1 MSDSNIQTDSH
12 QRLNANARINALF
25 GIIGIYTLGVFLT
38 WFFSVIL
45 PIPAPDS
52 VVWRSFTSTMLQT
65 VCTIF
70 IPIFWA
76 VIRLEFQLQDLGI
89 STYNI
94 WKSTILGCLLY
105 SLALGAFVHCSSDPL
120 ISNHAVGKLDLS
132 SAIGLL
138 ASMSIVAAGTD
149 FATRGFVLFT
159 VARYAN
165 IPIAVILQNL
175 TWFLGH
181 IHEIDLLSN
190 CLGYWYA
197 VSLTLTLGIIGDVI
211 ALKTRNIIGLAI
223 SHILLNVSLFI
234 YIRIF
239 L

>member
-1 MSDSNIQTDSH
+1 MSDSITQTDSH
-12 QRLNANARINALF
+12 QRLNANTRINALL

-45 PIPAPDS
+45 PIPTPDS
-52 VVWRSFTSTMLQT
+52 IAWKSLSSTMLQT
-65 VCTIF
+65 VCTII

-76 VIRLEFQLQDLGI
+76 VKRLDFQLQDLGI

-94 WKSTILGCLLY
+94 WKSTIYGCLLY
-105 SLALGAFVHCSSDPL
+105 SLALGAFIHCSSDPL
-120 ISNHAVGKLDLS
+120 ISNHVVGKLEMT
-132 SAIGLL
+132 SAIVMLT
-138 ASMSIVAAGTD
+138 SMSIIAAGTD

-159 VARYAN
+159 VARYVN

-175 TWFLGH
+175 TWYLGH

-197 VSLTLTLGIIGDVI
+197 VALTLTLGILGDVI
-211 ALKTRNIIGLAI
+211 ALKTRNIIGLAMA
-223 SHILLNVSLFI
+223 HVLLNITLTV
-234 YIRIF
+234 YIRYF